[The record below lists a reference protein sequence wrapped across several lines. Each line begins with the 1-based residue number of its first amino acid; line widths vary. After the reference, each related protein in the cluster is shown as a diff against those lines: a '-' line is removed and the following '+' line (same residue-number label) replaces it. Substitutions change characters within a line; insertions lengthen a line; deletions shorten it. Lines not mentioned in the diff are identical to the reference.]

1 MSEEV
6 SKEILEARK
15 KFAEKFG
22 GETQIGGKGT
32 QRRKH
37 PVKHRAGKVEV
48 DKKIESV
55 AKKAQARK
63 LNEITEVNIFK
74 DDNTVIQFKK
84 PTIEYSFKEKV
95 SFVSGIHETKN
106 LKEVFTSL
114 LKQLGPKQLAFVKET
129 SEALKSKD
137 KEKIDEA
144 PELVEDF
151 DAVAKGEGKEKDKKK
166 KKKAK
171 KEDKDKK
178 GEDKKEETKAES
190 DKPAESEELMQNII
204 NKNINF
210 SLLEKYNPQIVQII
224 DKMLKVKPT
233 ERYSVKQLLSSIQ
246 FKDNKIP
253 KLIIQPSKEE
263 DLGEISLKMVKEE
276 KEKLGNEVKQDKDI
290 SSEDEDTVLD
300 DAYNILKGI
309 KIGGRYIFNKNNLIN
324 QEIYPQGSVLPTFKN
339 KYMNKLNH
347 VDQDL
352 IIDLSLKLTMLVY
365 FLLIFDILYLA

>member
-37 PVKHRAGKVEV
+37 PVKQRAGKVEV

-114 LKQLGPKQLAFVKET
+114 IKQLGPKQLAFVKDT

-171 KEDKDKK
+171 KEDKEKK
-178 GEDKKEETKAES
+178 DEDKKEDAKPTES
-190 DKPAESEELMQNII
+190 DKPAES
-204 NKNINF
+204 
-210 SLLEKYNPQIVQII
+210 
-224 DKMLKVKPT
+224 DK
-233 ERYSVKQLLSSIQ
+233 
-246 FKDNKIP
+246 
-253 KLIIQPSKEE
+253 KE
-263 DLGEISLKMVKEE
+263 
-276 KEKLGNEVKQDKDI
+276 
-290 SSEDEDTVLD
+290 
-300 DAYNILKGI
+300 DAK
-309 KIGGRYIFNKNNLIN
+309 
-324 QEIYPQGSVLPTFKN
+324 
-339 KYMNKLNH
+339 
-347 VDQDL
+347 
-352 IIDLSLKLTMLVY
+352 
-365 FLLIFDILYLA
+365 

>member
-114 LKQLGPKQLAFVKET
+114 IKQLGPKQLAFVKET
-129 SEALKSKD
+129 SEAIKNKD

-178 GEDKKEETKAES
+178 TEDKKEEEAKPESDKPTESDKAAES
-190 DKPAESEELMQNII
+190 DK
-204 NKNINF
+204 
-210 SLLEKYNPQIVQII
+210 
-224 DKMLKVKPT
+224 
-233 ERYSVKQLLSSIQ
+233 
-246 FKDNKIP
+246 
-253 KLIIQPSKEE
+253 KEE
-263 DLGEISLKMVKEE
+263 DAK
-276 KEKLGNEVKQDKDI
+276 
-290 SSEDEDTVLD
+290 
-300 DAYNILKGI
+300 
-309 KIGGRYIFNKNNLIN
+309 
-324 QEIYPQGSVLPTFKN
+324 
-339 KYMNKLNH
+339 
-347 VDQDL
+347 
-352 IIDLSLKLTMLVY
+352 
-365 FLLIFDILYLA
+365 

>member
-1 MSEEV
+1 MSEV

-114 LKQLGPKQLAFVKET
+114 IKQLGPKQLAFVKET
-129 SEALKSKD
+129 SEAIKSKD

-178 GEDKKEETKAES
+178 TEDKKEEEAKPES
-190 DKPAESEELMQNII
+190 DKPTESDKAAEG
-204 NKNINF
+204 
-210 SLLEKYNPQIVQII
+210 
-224 DKMLKVKPT
+224 DK
-233 ERYSVKQLLSSIQ
+233 
-246 FKDNKIP
+246 
-253 KLIIQPSKEE
+253 KE
-263 DLGEISLKMVKEE
+263 
-276 KEKLGNEVKQDKDI
+276 
-290 SSEDEDTVLD
+290 
-300 DAYNILKGI
+300 DAK
-309 KIGGRYIFNKNNLIN
+309 
-324 QEIYPQGSVLPTFKN
+324 
-339 KYMNKLNH
+339 
-347 VDQDL
+347 
-352 IIDLSLKLTMLVY
+352 
-365 FLLIFDILYLA
+365 

>member
-6 SKEILEARK
+6 NKEILEARK

-114 LKQLGPKQLAFVKET
+114 IKQLGPKQLAFVKET
-129 SEALKSKD
+129 SEAIKSKD

-151 DAVAKGEGKEKDKKK
+151 DAVAKGEGKEKEKKK

-171 KEDKDKK
+171 KEDKEKK
-178 GEDKKEETKAES
+178 TEDKKEEAKPES
-190 DKPAESEELMQNII
+190 DKPTESDKAAESE
-204 NKNINF
+204 K
-210 SLLEKYNPQIVQII
+210 
-224 DKMLKVKPT
+224 
-233 ERYSVKQLLSSIQ
+233 
-246 FKDNKIP
+246 
-253 KLIIQPSKEE
+253 KEE
-263 DLGEISLKMVKEE
+263 DAK
-276 KEKLGNEVKQDKDI
+276 
-290 SSEDEDTVLD
+290 
-300 DAYNILKGI
+300 
-309 KIGGRYIFNKNNLIN
+309 
-324 QEIYPQGSVLPTFKN
+324 
-339 KYMNKLNH
+339 
-347 VDQDL
+347 
-352 IIDLSLKLTMLVY
+352 
-365 FLLIFDILYLA
+365 

>member
-114 LKQLGPKQLAFVKET
+114 IKQLGPKQLAFVKDT

-171 KEDKDKK
+171 KEDKEKK
-178 GEDKKEETKAES
+178 DEDKKEDAKPTES
-190 DKPAESEELMQNII
+190 DKPAES
-204 NKNINF
+204 
-210 SLLEKYNPQIVQII
+210 
-224 DKMLKVKPT
+224 DK
-233 ERYSVKQLLSSIQ
+233 
-246 FKDNKIP
+246 
-253 KLIIQPSKEE
+253 KE
-263 DLGEISLKMVKEE
+263 
-276 KEKLGNEVKQDKDI
+276 
-290 SSEDEDTVLD
+290 
-300 DAYNILKGI
+300 DAK
-309 KIGGRYIFNKNNLIN
+309 
-324 QEIYPQGSVLPTFKN
+324 
-339 KYMNKLNH
+339 
-347 VDQDL
+347 
-352 IIDLSLKLTMLVY
+352 
-365 FLLIFDILYLA
+365 

>member
-151 DAVAKGEGKEKDKKK
+151 DAVAKGEGKEKEKKK

-178 GEDKKEETKAES
+178 TEDKEEEEAKPES
-190 DKPAESEELMQNII
+190 DKPTESDKAAEG
-204 NKNINF
+204 
-210 SLLEKYNPQIVQII
+210 
-224 DKMLKVKPT
+224 DK
-233 ERYSVKQLLSSIQ
+233 
-246 FKDNKIP
+246 
-253 KLIIQPSKEE
+253 KE
-263 DLGEISLKMVKEE
+263 
-276 KEKLGNEVKQDKDI
+276 
-290 SSEDEDTVLD
+290 
-300 DAYNILKGI
+300 DAK
-309 KIGGRYIFNKNNLIN
+309 
-324 QEIYPQGSVLPTFKN
+324 
-339 KYMNKLNH
+339 
-347 VDQDL
+347 
-352 IIDLSLKLTMLVY
+352 
-365 FLLIFDILYLA
+365 